1 MQQADCAVSFSLPL
15 VARFLFPSLAWQAKA
30 YPTSAMHF
38 NPILI
43 LIGLTV
49 AISVYAWSNRELLE
63 AWIMAPYLMARQG
76 QWYRLLTSG
85 FLHADWAHLIFNM
98 FAFYSFSPVVL
109 TTLAEAY
116 GTGAGLALFLLLYLG
131 GIIVS
136 DLPTYFRHR
145 DERNYYSLGASG
157 GVAAVLFASILLFP
171 VSRDGGGIIIFPLPF
186 PIQPF
191 LFGFLYLA
199 YSYYMGRR
207 RGDNINHD
215 AHFYGAL
222 YGVVLLAVLVPGSV
236 SNFIQQVA
244 SFRF

>member
-1 MQQADCAVSFSLPL
+1 ML
-15 VARFLFPSLAWQAKA
+15 
-30 YPTSAMHF
+30 
-38 NPILI
+38 NPVLI

-49 AISVYAWSNRELLE
+49 AISAYAWSNRDLME
-63 AWIMAPYLMARQG
+63 AWIMEPYVMARNG

-85 FLHADWAHLIFNM
+85 FLHADWSHLLFNM

-109 TTLAEAY
+109 ATLAEGY
-116 GTGAGLALFLLLYLG
+116 GTGAGLGLFLLLYLG

-136 DLPTYFRHR
+136 DLPTYFKHR
-145 DERNYYSLGASG
+145 DDRNYRSLGASG
-157 GVAAVLFASILLFP
+157 GVASVLFASILLFP
-171 VSRDGGGIIIFPLPF
+171 VSGKGGGIIIFPLPI

-207 RGDNINHD
+207 RGDNVNHD

-222 YGVVLLAVLVPGSV
+222 YGVLLIMALVPGALPH
-236 SNFIQQVA
+236 FAQQV
-244 SFRF
+244 SDYISK

>member
-1 MQQADCAVSFSLPL
+1 MLNPVL
-15 VARFLFPSLAWQAKA
+15 V
-30 YPTSAMHF
+30 
-38 NPILI
+38 

-49 AISVYAWSNRELLE
+49 AVSAYAWSKPELMNS
-63 AWIMAPYLMARQG
+63 WILQPYVMARSG

-85 FLHADWAHLIFNM
+85 FLPADWAHLLFTL
-98 FAFYSFSPVVL
+98 FPFYSFSPVVL
-109 TTLAEAY
+109 STLAQSY
-116 GTGAGLALFLLLYLG
+116 GQGVGLGLFLLLYLG

-145 DERNYYSLGASG
+145 NDSGYRSLGASG
-157 GVAAVLFASILLFP
+157 GVASVLFASILLFP
-171 VSRDGGGIIIFPLPF
+171 VAPKGSGIIIFPLPI

-222 YGVVLLAVLVPGSV
+222 YGVLLMAALLPGAVPY
-236 SNFIQQVA
+236 FIQQISA
-244 SFRF
+244 YRI

>member
-1 MQQADCAVSFSLPL
+1 ML
-15 VARFLFPSLAWQAKA
+15 
-30 YPTSAMHF
+30 
-38 NPILI
+38 NPVLI

-49 AISVYAWSNRELLE
+49 AISAYAWSNRDLME
-63 AWIMAPYLMARQG
+63 AWIMEPYVMARNG

-85 FLHADWAHLIFNM
+85 FLHADWSHLLFNM

-109 TTLAEAY
+109 ATLAEGY
-116 GTGAGLALFLLLYLG
+116 GAGAGLGLFLLLYLG

-136 DLPTYFRHR
+136 DLPTYFKHR
-145 DERNYYSLGASG
+145 DDRNYRSLGASG
-157 GVAAVLFASILLFP
+157 GVASVLFASILLFP
-171 VSRDGGGIIIFPLPF
+171 VNSNGGGIIIFPLPF

-207 RGDNINHD
+207 RGDNVNHD

-222 YGVVLLAVLVPGSV
+222 YGVLLIIALMPGTLPH
-236 SNFIQQVA
+236 FAQQLSA
-244 SFRF
+244 YISK

>member
-1 MQQADCAVSFSLPL
+1 ML
-15 VARFLFPSLAWQAKA
+15 
-30 YPTSAMHF
+30 
-38 NPILI
+38 NPVLI

-49 AISVYAWSNRELLE
+49 AISAYAWSNRDLLE
-63 AWIMAPYLMARQG
+63 AWIMEPYVMARNG

-85 FLHADWAHLIFNM
+85 FLHADWSHLLFNM
-98 FAFYSFSPVVL
+98 FAFYSFSPIVL
-109 TTLAEAY
+109 STLAQGY
-116 GTGAGLALFLLLYLG
+116 GVVAGLGLFLLLYLG

-136 DLPTYFRHR
+136 DLPTYFKHR
-145 DERNYYSLGASG
+145 DDRGYRSLGASG
-157 GVAAVLFASILLFP
+157 GVASVLFASILLFP
-171 VSRDGGGIIIFPLPF
+171 VSGRGGGIIIFPLPI

-222 YGVVLLAVLVPGSV
+222 YGVLLIIALVPGVLPNFVQQV
-236 SNFIQQVA
+236 SNYIIK
-244 SFRF
+244 

>member
-1 MQQADCAVSFSLPL
+1 V
-15 VARFLFPSLAWQAKA
+15 
-30 YPTSAMHF
+30 F

-49 AISVYAWSNRELLE
+49 AISVYAWSNRDLME
-63 AWIMAPYLMARQG
+63 AWIMEPYVMARNG

-85 FLHADWAHLIFNM
+85 FLHADWAHLLFNM
-98 FAFYSFSPVVL
+98 FAFYSFGPLVL
-109 TTLAEAY
+109 STLVQSY
-116 GTGAGLALFLLLYLG
+116 GTGAGLGLFLGLYLG

-136 DLPTYFRHR
+136 DLPTYFQHR
-145 DERNYYSLGASG
+145 DDRNYRSLGASG
-157 GVAAVLFASILLFP
+157 GVASVLFASILLFP
-171 VSRDGGGIIIFPLPF
+171 VNHNGGGIIIFPLPF

-222 YGVVLLAVLVPGSV
+222 FGVLVIIALVPGV
-236 SNFIQQVA
+236 LAHFFQQV
-244 SFRF
+244 SSYRF